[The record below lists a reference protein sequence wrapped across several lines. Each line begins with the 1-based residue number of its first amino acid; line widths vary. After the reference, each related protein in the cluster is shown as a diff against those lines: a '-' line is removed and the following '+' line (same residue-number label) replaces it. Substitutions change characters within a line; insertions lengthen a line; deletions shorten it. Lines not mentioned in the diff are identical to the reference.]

1 MSQALQHPI
10 LSQLN
15 PEQRAAAGQIDGPLL
30 ILAGAGSGKTRVI
43 VHRIAYLVE
52 ALDVSPFR
60 ILAVTFTNKAS
71 KEMRERVSRLLAP
84 EIARKLMISTFHSA
98 CLRILRQHVKV
109 LGLQKDFVVYDASD
123 QLVLM
128 KSCIADLEINEDLFP
143 PRSLLSQ
150 IGKLKHQLVSAE
162 AYANRAGEFGFEAAL
177 KKVYSLYQE
186 RLGILKALDFDD
198 LIGCTIRL
206 FQENPQVLA
215 SYQDRFQYIMV
226 DEYQDTNHAQ
236 YQLICLLSAKH
247 RNLCVVGDDD
257 QSIYAFRGADVGNIL
272 SFERDFADTKVVI
285 LNQNYRSTSTILTAA
300 TAMIE
305 KNTRRKQKNLWT
317 ENGVGE
323 KIVWAQVPDE
333 KAEARFILKNIRV
346 LREREGTA
354 LSNFAIL
361 YRTNA
366 QSRVIEEALRTAGV
380 PYFIYGG
387 QRFYDRKEVK
397 DLMAYLRLLIYP
409 DDDISLRR
417 IINLPTRG
425 IGRVTLERLALF
437 AEDAQ
442 MPLLQAL
449 QHLDEAGLSP
459 QGKRGLSVFFE
470 LIVRLQSFAE
480 NAPLPELIRY
490 LIEEIS
496 YLDYL
501 KKSFGPESESRIEN
515 VLELIAAADQFVLQ
529 IPEAG
534 LEWEEDEDLS
544 DESETRGLKGFLDQV
559 ALVSSGDEN
568 EVTEKRVTLMTL
580 HSAKGLEF
588 PVVFM
593 AGMEDGLFPHT
604 RSLNESKEM
613 EEERRLCYVGMTR
626 AKERL
631 YLISAAQ
638 RRLYGTSHWN
648 NPSRFIRDLP
658 EEGVRI
664 VKEAAVPGGYSG
676 PSYAGNH
683 AAGNVGAYAQNRYA
697 SPTPSPTRVLR
708 KKESGGGSGQ
718 IEAGDMVRHSRFG
731 IGRVKHYEGA
741 GVARKVT
748 VLFETYGMKK
758 MILKYANLELY

>member
-1 MSQALQHPI
+1 
-10 LSQLN
+10 
-15 PEQRAAAGQIDGPLL
+15 
-30 ILAGAGSGKTRVI
+30 
-43 VHRIAYLVE
+43 
-52 ALDVSPFR
+52 
-60 ILAVTFTNKAS
+60 
-71 KEMRERVSRLLAP
+71 
-84 EIARKLMISTFHSA
+84 
-98 CLRILRQHVKV
+98 
-109 LGLQKDFVVYDASD
+109 
-123 QLVLM
+123 
-128 KSCIADLEINEDLFP
+128 
-143 PRSLLSQ
+143 
-150 IGKLKHQLVSAE
+150 
-162 AYANRAGEFGFEAAL
+162 
-177 KKVYSLYQE
+177 
-186 RLGILKALDFDD
+186 
-198 LIGCTIRL
+198 
-206 FQENPQVLA
+206 
-215 SYQDRFQYIMV
+215 
-226 DEYQDTNHAQ
+226 
-236 YQLICLLSAKH
+236 
-247 RNLCVVGDDD
+247 
-257 QSIYAFRGADVGNIL
+257 
-272 SFERDFADTKVVI
+272 
-285 LNQNYRSTSTILTAA
+285 
-300 TAMIE
+300 
-305 KNTRRKQKNLWT
+305 
-317 ENGVGE
+317 
-323 KIVWAQVPDE
+323 
-333 KAEARFILKNIRV
+333 
-346 LREREGTA
+346 
-354 LSNFAIL
+354 
-361 YRTNA
+361 
-366 QSRVIEEALRTAGV
+366 
-380 PYFIYGG
+380 
-387 QRFYDRKEVK
+387 
-397 DLMAYLRLLIYP
+397 
-409 DDDISLRR
+409 
-417 IINLPTRG
+417 
-425 IGRVTLERLALF
+425 
-437 AEDAQ
+437 
-442 MPLLQAL
+442 
-449 QHLDEAGLSP
+449 
-459 QGKRGLSVFFE
+459 
-470 LIVRLQSFAE
+470 RLQSFAE

-534 LEWEEDEDLS
+534 LEWEEDEDLL
-544 DESETRGLKGFLDQV
+544 DESETRGLKDFLDQV

-631 YLISAAQ
+631 YLMSAAQ

-648 NPSRFIRDLP
+648 NPSRFIRDIP

-683 AAGNVGAYAQNRYA
+683 AARNVGAYAQNRYA

-741 GVARKVT
+741 GAARKVT

>member
-1 MSQALQHPI
+1 MKEVSPHPI
-10 LSQLN
+10 LSRLN

-52 ALDVSPFR
+52 GLSISPFR

-71 KEMRERVSRLLAP
+71 KEMRERVSRLVLP
-84 EIARKLMISTFHSA
+84 EIARKLLISTFHSA
-98 CLRILRQHVKV
+98 CLRILRQHVERS
-109 LGLQKDFVVYDASD
+109 GLQKDFVVYDASD

-143 PRSLLSQ
+143 PRALLSR
-150 IGKLKHQLVSAE
+150 IGKLKHQLISAE
-162 AYANRAGEFGFEAAL
+162 DYANRAGEFGFEAAL

-186 RLGILKALDFDD
+186 RLAALKALDFDD
-198 LIGCTIRL
+198 LIFTTIRL
-206 FQENPQVLA
+206 FQSWPDLLA

-272 SFERDFADTKVVI
+272 SFERDFVDAKVVV
-285 LNQNYRSTSTILTAA
+285 LNQNYRSTGTILSAA

-317 ENGVGE
+317 EKGAGE
-323 KIVWAQVPDE
+323 KIVWGQMPDE
-333 KAEARFILKNIRV
+333 KAEARFIIKNIAR
-346 LREREGTA
+346 LRGREEA
-354 LSNFAIL
+354 QLSDFAIL

-366 QSRVIEEALRTAGV
+366 QSRVIEEALRDAGV

-397 DLMAYLRLLIYP
+397 DLTAYLRLLVYP

-417 IINLPTRG
+417 IINLPARG
-425 IGRVTLERLALF
+425 IGRVTLERLAVF
-437 AEDAQ
+437 AEEAQ

-449 QHLDEAGLSP
+449 QHLDDAGFSP
-459 QGKRGLSVFFE
+459 QGKRGLSVFFD
-470 LIVRLQSFAE
+470 LIVRLRSFAE
-480 NAPLPELIRY
+480 HAPLPELIRY
-490 LIEEIS
+490 LIEALS

-515 VLELIAAADQFVLQ
+515 VMELIAAADQFVLQ
-529 IPEAG
+529 TPEIG
-534 LEWEEDEDLS
+534 LDREEDEG
-544 DESETRGLKGFLDQV
+544 EPEAPGLKAFLDQV

-593 AGMEDGLFPHT
+593 AGMEDGLFPHSRALT
-604 RSLNESKEM
+604 ASKEM

-631 YLISAAQ
+631 YLISAA
-638 RRLYGTSHWN
+638 RRQLYGHSQIN

-658 EEGVRI
+658 EAGVRI
-664 VKEAAVPGGYSG
+664 IKEAAMPDSSG
-676 PSYAGNH
+676 LSYAANTDDFSQG
-683 AAGNVGAYAQNRYA
+683 RYVTV
-697 SPTPSPTRVLR
+697 SSLPKKVLR
-708 KKESGGGSGQ
+708 KKEAGGGRGR
-718 IEAGDMVRHSRFG
+718 IEAGSMVRHSRFG
-731 IGRVKHYEGA
+731 VGRVERYEGA
-741 GVARKVT
+741 GASRKVT
-748 VLFETYGMKK
+748 VFFESFGMKK
-758 MILKYANLELY
+758 MVLKYANLELF